1 MLYYIFVSACSV
13 HRWSFNWFSAAM
25 GAVLHK
31 QNATATY
38 KVIWLLGKCV
48 YFTWFILLDALPKW
62 QRRSKKLTQPKILGK
77 IMAFAR
83 ALLVS
88 ELWPCGW
95 RWQNICCVS
104 GSLKWNA
111 KRCCSIS
118 GGWIWFVDGSGNDG
132 NRLHRRRR
140 LALILSLL
148 SSTYERAV
156 VLFDCWMRHRRHEYK
171 SSRLATAYREVID
184 QL

>member
-1 MLYYIFVSACSV
+1 M

-48 YFTWFILLDALPKW
+48 MLHMIYFIGRTSEMAMAIE
-62 QRRSKKLTQPKILGK
+62 KLTQPKILGK

-95 RWQNICCVS
+95 R
-104 GSLKWNA
+104 
-111 KRCCSIS
+111 
-118 GGWIWFVDGSGNDG
+118 
-132 NRLHRRRR
+132 
-140 LALILSLL
+140 
-148 SSTYERAV
+148 
-156 VLFDCWMRHRRHEYK
+156 
-171 SSRLATAYREVID
+171 
-184 QL
+184 